1 EFRKVQEEM
10 APRLAEF
17 RSKIN
22 QNTAL
27 FARVKKVYDTRES
40 SSLRPDQ
47 QRLAYLVYDSF
58 ARNGA
63 ALTGEAKE
71 RHAAIN
77 KRLAELYTKFAN
89 NVLADEESYVT
100 WLTKDQTGGLSDS
113 FLKAAA
119 AAAKDRGGKAEYAIT
134 NTRSSIEPFLTF
146 STDRGL
152 RE

>member
-1 EFRKVQEEM
+1 
-10 APRLAEF
+10 
-17 RSKIN
+17 
-22 QNTAL
+22 
-27 FARVKKVYDTRES
+27 
-40 SSLRPDQ
+40 
-47 QRLAYLVYDSF
+47 
-58 ARNGA
+58 
-63 ALTGEAKE
+63 TGEAKE

-134 NTRSSIEPFLTF
+134 NTRSSIEPVLTF

-152 RE
+152 REKVWRTYYARGDNGDAHDNNAVITEILALRYERARLLGYPNYAAWQLSNKMAKTPDRAFGLMQQV